1 MDIDQVL
8 TIHKKLIQE
17 FGGIQGLRDKEML
30 ESALSRPFQTFDGRE
45 LYPSIE
51 EKAAAI
57 LESLLLNHPFIDG
70 NKRIGYTL
78 FRLLILSENKDIIS
92 SMDERYELVVS
103 IASGK
108 IKFDKILEW
117 IKGRVVILN
126 G

>member
-1 MDIDQVL
+1 MLDIDQVL

-92 SMDERYELVVS
+92 SMDERY
-103 IASGK
+103 
-108 IKFDKILEW
+108 
-117 IKGRVVILN
+117 
-126 G
+126 